1 MQEDTAKTA
10 AEWVFVARSIA
21 QLPGGH
27 DHALRCMAR
36 AGMAAQDVADW
47 LALAEAWAQDFDD
60 MEMSRQCVAKAESAV
75 EDSEDWILIGDAW
88 IEMGYCKRAIEI
100 FRDHF
105 EPRPWEYL
113 NELRNVYAKD
123 GEFPAGTTVLDWIE
137 PGMTGRA
144 SRDSVAEAEE
154 HIENNPGEAIRCL
167 LDAENFADGSTD
179 WIRIARAWKKDFQD
193 SDSATHCMEKAEEAV
208 DTSYDWVRIAK
219 VWKEDYQDTDAAIA
233 CMEAA
238 EEFSIGFY
246 EKSSDAW
253 EWILETWKKDFRDT
267 DNYLRCVEKCADDL
281 EEPWNCIE
289 TALHDDF
296 IYDQFVRE
304 QAASTDLGVLMES
317 IPTRIGIWNSDCVSE
332 RRPGSYARYYNFEIH
347 QDAEISVFLESNE
360 NNSVDTY
367 LYLVKGD
374 RSSGEVLYEDSGSLS
389 LVKGSLV
396 PGTYTVEATTYEEKV
411 TEIFTLKIYVSM

>member
-1 MQEDTAKTA
+1 MQDNAAKTA
-10 AEWVFVARSIA
+10 AEWVLVARSVA
-21 QLPGGH
+21 QLPGGQ
-27 DHALRCMAR
+27 DQALRCMAR

-47 LALAEAWAQDFDD
+47 LAVAKAWVQDFDD
-60 MEMSRQCVAKAESAV
+60 TEMARQCMAKAESAT

-88 IEMGYCKRAIEI
+88 IDMGYSKRAIEI

-105 EPRPWEYL
+105 EPRPWAYL
-113 NELRNVYAKD
+113 DELRNIYAKD
-123 GEFPAGTTVLDWIE
+123 REFPARTTVLDWIE
-137 PGMTGRA
+137 PEMTGRA
-144 SRDSVAEAEE
+144 SRDSVDEAKE

-179 WIRIARAWKKDFQD
+179 WIRIARVWKKDFQD

-219 VWKEDYQDTDAAIA
+219 AWKEDYQDTDAAIA

-246 EKSSDAW
+246 GKSSDAW
-253 EWILETWKKDFRDT
+253 EWILETWKKDFQDPG
-267 DNYLRCVEKCADDL
+267 NYLRCVEKCADDL

-289 TALHDDF
+289 TALYDDF
-296 IYDQFVRE
+296 IYDQFIRE
-304 QAASTDLGVLMES
+304 QAAFMDLGTLTES

-332 RRPGSYARYYNFEIH
+332 RRPGSYARCYSFEIH
-347 QDAEISVFLESNE
+347 QEAEISVFLESNE

-367 LYLVKGD
+367 LYLVKD
-374 RSSGEVLYEDSGSLS
+374 SSPRGEVIDEDFGSLS
-389 LVKGSLV
+389 LVKGSLA
-396 PGTYTVEATTYEEKV
+396 PGTYTIEATTYEEKV
-411 TEIFTLKIYVSM
+411 TEIFTLKIHLST